1 MKQLYLI
8 TLIIFYCTGKLYGQ
22 PGVPAQQTEEQAVR
36 SQASEIIVVQ
46 KDSYSNT
53 FRIDTLMT
61 RDRSGKRKH
70 TRIYE
75 KDGNSIVI
83 TTFTDGDSLQRQNT
97 ISVTQSN
104 AGNKVRVIQSGQGNS
119 VSVSQYSL
127 KKEH

>member
-22 PGVPAQQTEEQAVR
+22 TGVPVQQTEEQTVR
-36 SQASEIIVVQ
+36 SQTSEIIIDQ

-53 FRIDTLMT
+53 FRIDTLMA

-83 TTFTDGDSLQRQNT
+83 TTFNDGDSLQRQNT

-119 VSVSQYSL
+119 VSISQYSL